1 LKPWFTSQV
10 QHREQYKRHVSDSKK
25 MRSNERFTACFAVR
39 ERERERERDKQGETN
54 MSGMHYKQISSQAER
69 AWTLSKQAQGGAAQ
83 LKATAHSG
91 TGKHPATHHTTERA
105 DPANERIVSSGR
117 GMKYRRSVREQAEC
131 ERLSG

>member
-1 LKPWFTSQV
+1 
-10 QHREQYKRHVSDSKK
+10 VSDSKK
-25 MRSNERFTACFAVR
+25 MRSNERLTARLAAR
-39 ERERERERDKQGETN
+39 ERDRERERDKQGETN
-54 MSGMHYKQISSQAER
+54 MSGLHYKRTECKLSSQAER